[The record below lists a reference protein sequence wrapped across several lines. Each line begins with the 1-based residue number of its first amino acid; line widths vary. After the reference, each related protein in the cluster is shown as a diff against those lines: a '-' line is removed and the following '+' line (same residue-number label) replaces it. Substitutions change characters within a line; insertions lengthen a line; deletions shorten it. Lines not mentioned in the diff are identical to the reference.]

1 MDPVE
6 LQLVARNADALI
18 ARGREQL
25 VSGVR
30 AASASDMT
38 ERQIAALMGRSQKL
52 SELQLRKSL
61 QMWKFRSVAGSIA
74 TATAS
79 QSARPPD
86 RRAADLRAKMAATQR
101 SHGWP
106 KAVRDAGTLP
116 RECSRVTDA
125 APERAAP
132 TG

>member
-74 TATAS
+74 TATAT
-79 QSARPPD
+79 R
-86 RRAADLRAKMAATQR
+86 
-101 SHGWP
+101 
-106 KAVRDAGTLP
+106 
-116 RECSRVTDA
+116 
-125 APERAAP
+125 
-132 TG
+132 

>member
-79 QSARPPD
+79 QSARRPD
-86 RRAADLRAKMAATQR
+86 RPAAD
-101 SHGWP
+101 
-106 KAVRDAGTLP
+106 
-116 RECSRVTDA
+116 
-125 APERAAP
+125 
-132 TG
+132 